1 MAAELWQSRYNRASE
16 MMKRPFLAEL
26 DELQQRLLEMGGLV
40 EFGIHRSIRALIDR
54 DSTLAQLVWDNEKRI
69 NSMEIEIDELATRIL
84 ALHQPV
90 ARDLRFLTAAIK
102 INSDLE
108 RMGDL
113 AVNIVQRAISLD
125 RQPQVK
131 PLIDIP
137 LMSKLVESMVRRSLD
152 SFVKRDPD
160 LAREVLLADDEV
172 DDLKNSVYAALIGFM
187 ENEHEGIHPSVDLIF
202 IAHNL
207 ERIGD
212 HATNI
217 AEDVLFLVNGIDV
230 RHHHT
235 K

>member
-1 MAAELWQSRYNRASE
+1 
-16 MMKRPFLAEL
+16 MKRPFLSEL

-40 EFGIHRSIRALIDR
+40 EFAIHRSVRSLIDR
-54 DSTLAQLVWDNEKRI
+54 DASSAQLIWDNEKRI
-69 NSMEIEIDELATRIL
+69 NAMEIEIDELATRIL

-113 AVNIVQRAISLD
+113 AINIIQRSISLCS
-125 RQPQVK
+125 QPPVK

-137 LMSKLVESMVRRSLD
+137 LMSRLVESMVRRSLD
-152 SFVKRDPD
+152 AFVKRDAD

-172 DDLKNSVYAALIGFM
+172 DDLKNSVYQSLIGFM
-187 ENEHEGIHPSVDLIF
+187 ETDQSGIHPSVDLIF

-212 HATNI
+212 HATNV
-217 AEDVLFLVNGIDV
+217 AEDVLFLVNGVDV

-235 K
+235 R

>member
-1 MAAELWQSRYNRASE
+1 

-40 EFGIHRSIRALIDR
+40 EFAIHRSIRSLIDR
-54 DSTLAQLVWDNEKRI
+54 DPTQAQQVWDNEKRI
-69 NSMEIEIDELATRIL
+69 NAMEIEIDELATRIL

-113 AVNIVQRAISLD
+113 AINIIQRSISLVNQ
-125 RQPQVK
+125 RQIK

-172 DDLKNSVYAALIGFM
+172 DELKNTVYQELIGFM
-187 ENEHEGIHPSVDLIF
+187 ENDQSGIHPAVDLIF

-212 HATNI
+212 HATNV

-235 K
+235 L

>member
-1 MAAELWQSRYNRASE
+1 
-16 MMKRPFLAEL
+16 MKRPFLTEL

-40 EFGIHRSIRALIDR
+40 EFAIHRSIRTLIER
-54 DSTLAQLVWDNEKRI
+54 DSSFAQQVWDNEKRI
-69 NSMEIEIDELATRIL
+69 NAMEIEIDEIATRIL

-113 AVNIVQRAISLD
+113 AINIIQRAISVVA
-125 RQPQVK
+125 QPKVQ

-137 LMSKLVESMVRRSLD
+137 LMSRLVESMVRRSLD
-152 SFVKRDPD
+152 AFVRRDAE

-172 DDLKNSVYAALIGFM
+172 DDLKNSAYQSLIGFM
-187 ENEHEGIHPSVDLIF
+187 EKEPTGIHPAVDLIF
-202 IAHNL
+202 VAHNL

-212 HATNI
+212 HATNV
-217 AEDVLFLVNGIDV
+217 AEDVLFLVHGIDV
-230 RHHHT
+230 RHHHSR
-235 K
+235 

>member
-1 MAAELWQSRYNRASE
+1 MN
-16 MMKRPFLAEL
+16 KRPLVVEL
-26 DELQQRLLEMGGLV
+26 DELQQRLLEMAGLV
-40 EFGIHRSIRALIDR
+40 EFAIHRSIRSLIDR
-54 DSTLAQLVWDNEKRI
+54 DPAQADEVWENENRI
-69 NSMEIEIDELATRIL
+69 NTMEIEVDELATRIL

-113 AVNIVQRAISLD
+113 AINIIQRAISLV
-125 RQPQVK
+125 RQPPVK

-137 LMSKLVESMVRRSLD
+137 LMSKLVESMVSRSLD
-152 SFVKRDPD
+152 AFVKRDAE
-160 LAREVLLADDEV
+160 LARAVLLADDEV
-172 DDLKNSVYAALIGFM
+172 DDFKNSVYAELIGFM
-187 ENEHEGIHPSVDLIF
+187 ETDQSGIHPGVDLIF
-202 IAHNL
+202 IAHSL

-235 K
+235 R

>member
-1 MAAELWQSRYNRASE
+1 

-40 EFGIHRSIRALIDR
+40 EFAIHRSVRSLIDR
-54 DSTLAQLVWDNEKRI
+54 DSSFAQQVWDNEKRI
-69 NSMEIEIDELATRIL
+69 NAMEIEIDELATRIL

-113 AVNIVQRAISLD
+113 AINIIQRSISLVN
-125 RQPQVK
+125 RPPVQPV
-131 PLIDIP
+131 IDIP
-137 LMSKLVESMVRRSLD
+137 LMSRLVESMVRRSLD
-152 SFVKRDPD
+152 AFVKRDAD

-172 DDLKNSVYAALIGFM
+172 DDLKNSVYQELIGFM
-187 ENEHEGIHPSVDLIF
+187 ENDSSGIHPAVDLIF

-212 HATNI
+212 HATNV

-235 K
+235 R